1 GEDNNFHNISQA
13 KDFNDL
19 ESNEDDSDNEVI
31 KNIILE
37 NPRFM
42 GGKMKPNENK
52 GASTPSNEVLKVLV
66 FTYVDFNADLNLE
79 DHSTGSSNIREFKDC
94 VEEIEVL
101 DINRLVLN
109 FNWNKKPKGANGF
122 LKKIDRI
129 MANLDFLD
137 SYVDLFNDVLHEE
150 EATCVLAFNDALIM
164 EERFLKQKAKV
175 DQVPMAFVNH
185 YATFLGQP
193 GVTLNLNS
201 HNIFT
206 KKLDYNVA
214 LDMIK
219 TMTPK
224 EVKEAMFLMG
234 DDKSPGPDDYT
245 VAFFE
250 EAWDVMANDVTKVV
264 QEFFTSGTILK
275 ELNHTIMALI
285 LKIMDCVYSTSLSL
299 SINGVLHGYFK
310 GQRGLRQDSDS
321 FTYHRY
327 CEELDI
333 INLCFADDLFL
344 FAHGDTNSARVLMEA
359 LDEFKLVSR
368 ITPNLPKSTA

>member
-1 GEDNNFHNISQA
+1 MEVNRKNKKGKQNAKPKHIDGIQLNKPKPKFFYRLVSKQMNESEDGSTLQPTDKGDSIQGEDNNFHNISHA

-150 EATCVLAFNDALIM
+150 EATYVLAFNDALIM
-164 EERFLKQKAKV
+164 EERFLKQKA
-175 DQVPMAFVNH
+175 
-185 YATFLGQP
+185 
-193 GVTLNLNS
+193 
-201 HNIFT
+201 
-206 KKLDYNVA
+206 
-214 LDMIK
+214 
-219 TMTPK
+219 
-224 EVKEAMFLMG
+224 
-234 DDKSPGPDDYT
+234 
-245 VAFFE
+245 
-250 EAWDVMANDVTKVV
+250 
-264 QEFFTSGTILK
+264 
-275 ELNHTIMALI
+275 
-285 LKIMDCVYSTSLSL
+285 KIMDCVYSTSLSL